1 MNALLTGSPA
11 DPLKP
16 FSPGG
21 PASPLSPSS
30 PGAPTGPGTP
40 DNPLGPG
47 KPSLPIGPEKSYYLQ
62 MNRVSTKSYLVNDDL
77 NKLFSEK
84 VSACRTTS

>member
-1 MNALLTGSPA
+1 MIILTGSPA

-30 PGAPTGPGTP
+30 PGGPTGPGAP
-40 DNPLGPG
+40 AKPLGPVR
-47 KPSLPIGPEKSYYLQ
+47 PSLPIGPENCQQHFFY
-62 MNRVSTKSYLVNDDL
+62 NN
-77 NKLFSEK
+77 NKFKGILHHEIAVGMLLTRK
-84 VSACRTTS
+84 L